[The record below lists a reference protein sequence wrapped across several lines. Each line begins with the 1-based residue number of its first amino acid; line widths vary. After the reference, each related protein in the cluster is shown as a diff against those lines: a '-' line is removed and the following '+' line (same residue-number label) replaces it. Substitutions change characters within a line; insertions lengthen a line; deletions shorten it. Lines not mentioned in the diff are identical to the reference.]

1 MSSGGRR
8 ARTLVIWGVLVA
20 LVGGIAYLKSQD
32 HAREAA
38 EEAQA
43 RQQVADR
50 YLLSVP
56 VSSLAVVEIAHRGT
70 LHRFERDA
78 GGLWFYH
85 GLHAANQASHE
96 HKADPAVA
104 ERIEKAFSAL
114 DRARMERT
122 FPFDP
127 KENDYGLTTPQ
138 TLLLVYQSNTSE
150 PLARFAFGDIAPD
163 GHSQYVLRL
172 GASDVFT
179 MADYQ
184 LKNLLDLIQSLD
196 AEAAAQARAGSRPS
210 GSQGASR

>member
-1 MSSGGRR
+1 MSAGARR
-8 ARTLVIWGVLVA
+8 FRLLFIWVVLAALVA
-20 LVGGIAYLKSQD
+20 GIFMLKSQD

-38 EEAQA
+38 EEAQV

-56 VSSLAVVEIAHRGT
+56 VASLAVIEVAHRGT
-70 LHRFERDA
+70 LHRFERDPD
-78 GGLWFYH
+78 GLWFYH
-85 GLHAANQASHE
+85 GLHAVNQATHE
-96 HKADPAVA
+96 HKADPAIA

-127 KENDYGLTTPQ
+127 KANDYGLTTPQ
-138 TLLLVYQSNTSE
+138 TLLLIYQSSASE

-172 GASDVFT
+172 GASEVFT
-179 MADYQ
+179 MASYQ
-184 LKNLLDLIQSLD
+184 LQNLLDLIQSLD
-196 AEAAAQARAGSRPS
+196 AEAAEQARAGSTPT
-210 GSQGASR
+210 GKQGASR